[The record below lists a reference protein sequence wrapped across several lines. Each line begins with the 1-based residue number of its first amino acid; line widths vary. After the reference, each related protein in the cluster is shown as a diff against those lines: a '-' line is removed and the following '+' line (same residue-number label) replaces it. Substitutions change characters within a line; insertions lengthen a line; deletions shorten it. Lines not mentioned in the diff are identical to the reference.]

1 MRIRMTVF
9 VAVVMAVCL
18 SAPAF
23 SQVKSGGLR
32 LFSDGMRQAYPSAP
46 LDYVEDAY
54 RAYANG
60 VKDDSSRF
68 EGLTFVYGS
77 WESLA
82 AALTDSTACTVSLIN
97 GRQYS
102 IVWDGI
108 AQIVFPVQY
117 DRIIGDSRS
126 VIEDSL
132 IRRLKSCRVEAVC
145 VIPDSLVA
153 ADTLVGDSLY
163 VVKGDTYGVAQVSR
177 DVYLMMTAD
186 SLMATVYSPEMPV
199 ATLADMFICGLDGLS
214 VPAVIT
220 IPRHDYGVVDTLTT
234 TVESL
239 REVCGADG
247 CVPFWGTESIDG
259 DELRGTVFFYNRALG
274 YDHVLRVVCDPRLI
288 GAPDFCLHCRMS
300 LFVPTNNVKNLYEVA
315 DPNAPKKAINYE

>member
-1 MRIRMTVF
+1 MRMSKTVF
-9 VAVVMAVCL
+9 LSVVMAVCL
-18 SAPAF
+18 SAPVF
-23 SQVKSGGLR
+23 SQVRDGGLR

-46 LDYVEDAY
+46 LDYVEAAY

-60 VKDDSSRF
+60 VKDDSGRF

-82 AALTDSTACTVSLIN
+82 AAVTDSTACTVSLIN

-108 AQIVFPVQY
+108 AQMVFPVQY

-126 VIEDSL
+126 AIEDSL
-132 IRRLKSCRVEAVC
+132 IGRLKSHRAEARC
-145 VIPDSLVA
+145 VIPDSLV

-177 DVYLMMTAD
+177 DVYVMMTAD
-186 SLMATVYSPEMPV
+186 SLMATVYSPDMPV
-199 ATLADMFICGLDGLS
+199 ASLADMFICGLDGLS
-214 VPAVIT
+214 VPVVIT
-220 IPRHDYGVVDTLTT
+220 IPRHDYGIVDTLTT

-239 REVCGADG
+239 REVCAADG
-247 CVPFWGTESIDG
+247 CVPFWGTESISG
-259 DELRGTVFFYNRALG
+259 DELRGTVFFYNRTLG

-288 GAPDFCLHCRMS
+288 GSQDFCLRCRMS
-300 LFVPTNNVKNLYEVA
+300 LFVPTNNVKNLYEVV